1 VKTLKKGEQ
10 VMKGTG
16 FLALDKATELY
27 WQCEKLRL
35 REPIKSQLLR
45 ASLSIAL
52 NITEGS
58 GRVHFK
64 DRRRFYSIA
73 MGSLRE
79 TQCLIRIL
87 RNEELAR
94 EYDRL
99 GGLIYGLV
107 RKAE

>member
-1 VKTLKKGEQ
+1 
-10 VMKGTG
+10 MKGTG

-27 WQCEKLRL
+27 GECEKLRL
-35 REPIKSQLLR
+35 QEPIKNQLLR

-52 NITEGS
+52 NLTEGS
-58 GRVHFK
+58 GRIHLK

-87 RNEELAR
+87 KNQNLAK

-99 GGLIYGLV
+99 GGLIYGLI
-107 RKAE
+107 RKSG